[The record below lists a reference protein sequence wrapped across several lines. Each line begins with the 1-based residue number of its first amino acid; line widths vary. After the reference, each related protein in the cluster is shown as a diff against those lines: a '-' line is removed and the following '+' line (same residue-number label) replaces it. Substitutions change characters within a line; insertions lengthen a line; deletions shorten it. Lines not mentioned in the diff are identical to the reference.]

1 MTASGPAPSADRA
14 EIVDHAIEALW
25 PQAVDLLGKMV
36 ATNSVN
42 PLRRILADVIDF
54 ELLPGIARNSVIGGE
69 TAVSGLLADF
79 LARSGLAIHS
89 VAPDPERVNRIAVL
103 KGAGG
108 GRSLLINGHVDT
120 VAAFKAESWSTGSPW
135 NPQVKDGLLYGLGST
150 DMKSG
155 LASAALAAAALVAA
169 GIRLRGE
176 LQIHAVVGE
185 ETMSHELGTSAVLD
199 AGFTAEGGI
208 VVEPTSQPV
217 PLTVSP
223 VGAGNFNL
231 HIEVQGYATHAGNRG
246 ASISAGGPGMSA
258 GVNAVE
264 KAILIVQALQQ
275 LEREWGTSK
284 AHPAF
289 PPGFFSLCP
298 AVLHGDAGVPSV
310 GYIAD
315 RATIGYLVWYPPGNT
330 AEQIRNEIEAQ
341 VTHAAATDPW
351 LRQHPPVFRWD
362 SNWPV
367 SDTDPSHPL
376 VRSLVTERTAVLGP
390 MPDGLADTAG
400 FNACCDSAFLEA
412 KGIPSVIF
420 GPGDL
425 RCAHSM
431 NEFVNLAEVRDAAR
445 ILARAT
451 MRWCG
456 VA

>member
-1 MTASGPAPSADRA
+1 MPSSAPILSATQA
-14 EIVDHAIEALW
+14 EALDGAIQALW
-25 PQAVDLLGKMV
+25 PSALDLLQRMV

-42 PLRRILADVIDF
+42 PLFPGVARAD
-54 ELLPGIARNSVIGGE
+54 VIGGE
-69 TAVSGLLADF
+69 TKVAGMLADY
-79 LARSGLAIHS
+79 LAGHGLSTHA
-89 VAPDPERVNRIAVL
+89 VAPDPERVNRVAVL

-120 VAAFKAESWSTGSPW
+120 VAPFKSDSWSTGSPW
-135 NPQVKDGLLYGLGST
+135 NAEVRDGRLYGLGST

-155 LASAALAAAALVAA
+155 LVSAALATAALASA
-169 GIRLRGE
+169 GIRLKGE

-185 ETMSHELGTSAVLD
+185 ETMSHAFGTSAVLE

-208 VVEPTSQPV
+208 VVEPTSQPL

-231 HIEVQGYATHAGNRG
+231 HIEVEGLATHGGNRG
-246 ASISAGGPGMSA
+246 SSIRAGGAGMAA

-275 LEREWGTSK
+275 LEQEWGTTK
-284 AHPAF
+284 VHAAF
-289 PPGFFSLCP
+289 PPGFFTLCP

-310 GYIAD
+310 GYLAD
-315 RATIGYLVWYPPGNT
+315 RATIGYLVWYPPGDT
-330 AEQIRNEIEAQ
+330 AAQIRGEIEAQ
-341 VTHAAATDPW
+341 VRRAAEMDPW
-351 LRQHPPVFRWD
+351 LRQHPPVLRWD

-367 SDTDPSHPL
+367 SDTDPAHPL
-376 VRSLVTERTAVLGP
+376 VRSLVTERAAVLGP
-390 MPDGLADTAG
+390 LPAGLPDTSG
-400 FNACCDSAFLEA
+400 FNACCDAAFIEE

-425 RCAHSM
+425 RCAHAM
-431 NEFVNLAEVRDAAR
+431 NEFVNLSEVADAAR
-445 ILARAT
+445 ILARAAA
-451 MRWCG
+451 RWCG